1 MKWSKYNLLFRSER
15 NGWLLFNTVS
25 RAFMSA
31 DDETADILRGI
42 MTDADGYDYS
52 RCAMLYM
59 RLRSMGFLVED
70 TRDDTFYN
78 VAKMRN
84 LMQLY
89 GDSTLSLT
97 LAVTRACNFACSYCF
112 ECNRS
117 GQPMSDEIEDKL
129 IRFITRRDPKA
140 LNIVWYGGEPLLAF
154 DRILSIDSRLKALGK
169 PYAASMITNGY
180 LLTDEKVAHLNDLK
194 ITYLQITLDGS
205 EETHDSRRCLVSGG
219 KTYRTILENV
229 DRVMKSDFR
238 GAVHI
243 RVNVDSRN
251 EEEFVYVYRYFREHY
266 PNDFGKRIRVYPGFV
281 KGDDKPESSCFF
293 DSVRQGEFIARM
305 FRKYGIA
312 PLSLYP
318 PRRSQSCTMTSRTSF
333 VVGPEGE
340 IYKCWDDVGI
350 PERVVGSVDEKSA
363 WDMGQIAEDMVA
375 ASYFDDPE
383 CRECRFF
390 PICDGGCPR
399 VRVNNLTK
407 KDPVMPCSYFRDNIE
422 TLLELYYESK
432 QANAK

>member
-1 MKWSKYNLLFRSER
+1 MKWSKYNLMFRSKR

-25 RAFMSA
+25 RAFLSA
-31 DDETADILRGI
+31 DDETAGILHDI
-42 MTDADGYDYS
+42 MNNAEGYNYS
-52 RCAMLYM
+52 HCAMLYM
-59 RLRSMGFLVED
+59 QLRSMGFLVED
-70 TRDDTFYN
+70 TRDSAFYN
-78 VAKMRN
+78 ITKMRS

-89 GDSTLSLT
+89 SDRTLSLT

-117 GQPMSDEIEDKL
+117 GLPMSDEVEDKL
-129 IRFITRRDPKA
+129 FRFINQRRPES

-169 PYAASMITNGY
+169 PYSASMITNGY
-180 LLTDEKVAHLNDLK
+180 LLTDEKVARLNDLG

-205 EETHDSRRCLVSGG
+205 EETHDSRRYLISGG
-219 KTYRTILENV
+219 KTYQTILESI
-229 DRVMKSDFR
+229 DRVMRSDFR
-238 GAVHI
+238 GTLYV

-251 EEEFVYVYRYFREHY
+251 EEEFVFVYRYFKEHY
-266 PNDFGKRIRVYPGFV
+266 PDDFGKRLRVYPGFV

-293 DSVRQGEFIARM
+293 DSVRQGEFIARV

-318 PRRSQSCTMTSRTSF
+318 PRRTQSCTMTNRNSF

-340 IYKCWDDVGI
+340 LYKCWDDVGLA
-350 PERVVGSVDEKSA
+350 ERVVGSIGEKSV
-363 WDMGQIAEDMVA
+363 WDMSQIAEDMVA

-383 CRECRFF
+383 CKECKFF

-399 VRVNNLTK
+399 VRINNLKK
-407 KDPVMPCSYFRDNIE
+407 KDPVMPCSYFKDNIE

-432 QANAK
+432 QANVK

>member
-1 MKWSKYNLLFRSER
+1 MKWSKYNLLFKSER

-25 RAFMSA
+25 RAFLSA
-31 DDETADILRGI
+31 DDDTAAVLRGI
-42 MTDADGYDYS
+42 MKNADLYDYS

-70 TRDDTFYN
+70 TRDSAFFN

-89 GDSTLSLT
+89 GDRTLSLT
-97 LAVTRACNFACSYCF
+97 LAVTRACNFACGYCF
-112 ECNRS
+112 ECNRG
-117 GQPMSDEIEDKL
+117 GQPMSDEVEDKL
-129 IRFITRRDPKA
+129 FRFINQRNPEA

-154 DRILSIDSRLKALGK
+154 ERVLSIDRRLKALKK
-169 PYAASMITNGY
+169 PYGASMITNGY
-180 LLTDEKVAHLNDLK
+180 LLTDEKVARLNDLK
-194 ITYLQITLDGS
+194 ISYLQITLDGS
-205 EETHDSRRCLVSGG
+205 EQTHDSRRCLISGG
-219 KTYRTILENV
+219 KTYRIILENI

-238 GAVHI
+238 GVLHV

-251 EEEFVYVYRYFREHY
+251 EEEFVFVYKYFSERY
-266 PNDFGKRIRVYPGFV
+266 PNDFGKRLRVYPGFV
-281 KGDDKPESSCFF
+281 KGDDKPESGCFF
-293 DSVRQGEFIARM
+293 DSARQGEFIASV

-318 PRRSQSCTMTSRTSF
+318 PRRAQSCTMTSRNSF

-340 IYKCWDDVGI
+340 LYKCWDDVGL
-350 PERVVGSVDEKSA
+350 PERVVGSIYENSV

-383 CRECRFF
+383 CRECKFF

-399 VRVNNLTK
+399 VRVNNLK
-407 KDPVMPCSYFRDNIE
+407 RENPVMPCSYFKDNIE

-432 QANAK
+432 QANAQ